1 MYLPIYTPSLVAQ
14 VVKNPPVMQETQVP
28 SWVLK
33 TSWRKVRLATFLA
46 NIPAWRI
53 PWTEELSGLQ
63 FMGYRDM
70 DVTEQLKL
78 SL

>member
-1 MYLPIYTPSLVAQ
+1 M
-14 VVKNPPVMQETQVP
+14 VKNPPVMQETQVP